1 MHNIYTNMKKNIL
14 ITESQLEKVVKRVIN
29 ENDARWVMSPEE
41 FFREK
46 NKAQQYHTKF
56 ENKCFIVHDG
66 NHQIDVD
73 DKFMEKHNIPNGIGG
88 TIYHDAK
95 NIYFCPDFGDDRPK
109 RTIQIF

>member
-1 MHNIYTNMKKNIL
+1 MKKKNIQ
-14 ITESQLEKVVKRVIN
+14 ITESQFENIVKKLMV
-29 ENDARWVMSPEE
+29 ETSARYVMFPDE
-41 FFREK
+41 FMKQK
-46 NKAQQYHTKF
+46 NMSQQYHSYF

-73 DKFMEKHNIPNGIGG
+73 DKFMEKHKIPNGIGG

-95 NIYFCPDFGDDRPK
+95 NIYFCPDFGDDRPQ

>member
-1 MHNIYTNMKKNIL
+1 MKKKIK
-14 ITESQLEKVVKRVIN
+14 ITESQLDRMVTKLLN
-29 ENDARWVMSPEE
+29 ENARYVMSADE

-46 NKAQQYHTKF
+46 NKGQQYHCSF

-73 DKFMEKHNIPNGIGG
+73 DRFMEKHKIPNGIGG

-95 NIYFCPDFGDDRPK
+95 NIYFCPDLGEGKPQ